1 MKPKY
6 TLTKLA
12 CYIGYIVQAVVN
24 NFLPILFIAL
34 QDVYGLGYE
43 KLARLIV
50 FNFVTQMITDLI
62 TPKIV
67 AKIGYRKTAI
77 MCQGTAALGLA
88 MLAVLPRFLQNTYLA
103 IILSIIV
110 YAFGSGLM
118 EVIMS
123 PIIEMLPTENKSGN
137 MSVLHSFY
145 CWGQAFTVVISTLLV
160 AIFGYSGWANVPL
173 VWAVLP
179 FLNMFSFFKVP
190 IVEPDKNEK
199 KAPFKQL
206 IKSHSFR
213 LYMVMML
220 CAGACEIAMAEWA
233 SMFAQQALGVSKVIG
248 DLAGPCAFAIFM
260 GIGRI
265 WYAAVSQKVSF
276 NKTLIVLSAAC
287 FVCYI
292 VVAFCNIPMVA
303 LIFCAV
309 CGFTVSISWPGI
321 YSAGAKDF
329 PDGSSV
335 MYSVFAMCGD
345 TGCCLGPW
353 VLGIVADSFGLNIGF
368 GVASLFPIIMII
380 CTVLQ
385 IKASQKNKDC
395 NIVT

>member
-1 MKPKY
+1 MKSKY
-6 TLTKLA
+6 TATKLA

-43 KLARLIV
+43 KLARLV
-50 FNFVTQMITDLI
+50 VVNFVTQMITDLL

-67 AKIGYRKTAI
+67 AAIGYRKTAV
-77 MCQGTAALGLA
+77 MCQGAAALGLA
-88 MLAVLPRFLQNTYLA
+88 MLSFLPRVMGNTYLA

-123 PIIEMLPTENKSGN
+123 PIIEMLPTGNKSGN

-145 CWGQAFTVVISTLLV
+145 CWGQAFTVIVTTLLV
-160 AIFGYSGWANVPL
+160 AIFGYKGWSNVPL

-179 FLNMFSFFKVP
+179 FLNMFSFLKVP
-190 IVEPDKNEK
+190 IVEPDKDEK
-199 KAPFKQL
+199 KTSL
-206 IKSHSFR
+206 KSLLKSKRFV
-213 LYMVMML
+213 LYMIMML

-260 GIGRI
+260 GAGRI
-265 WYAAVSQKVSF
+265 WYAVMAQKVSF
-276 NKTLIVLSAAC
+276 KKTLIVMSLCC
-287 FVCYI
+287 FICYAVVTFCKIPI
-292 VVAFCNIPMVA
+292 VS

-321 YSAGAKDF
+321 YSAGARDF
-329 PDGSSV
+329 PEGSSI
-335 MYSVFAMCGD
+335 MFSAFAMCGD

-353 VLGIVADSFGLNIGF
+353 VLGLVADSFGLHAGF
-368 GVASLFPIIMII
+368 GAAAVFPLIMIAV
-380 CTVLQ
+380 TVAQ
-385 IKASQKNKDC
+385 IKNKDC
-395 NIVT
+395 KSTV